1 MCLGIPA
8 KVIQKLSDT
17 EAVVELSGVH
27 YRASLLLVED
37 VNEEDY
43 VIVHAGFAIQ
53 KIDEEEAQITLRLID
68 EVLNESAETAG
79 ERV

>member
-8 KVIQKLSDT
+8 KVIQKLSDA
-17 EAVVELSGVH
+17 EAVVELNGVQ
-27 YRASLLLVED
+27 YQASLLLVED

-43 VIVHAGFAIQ
+43 VIIHAGFAIQ

-68 EVLNESAETAG
+68 EVLNGSAETA
-79 ERV
+79 

>member
-8 KVIQKLSDT
+8 KVIQKLSDA
-17 EAVVELSGVH
+17 EAVVELNGVH

-68 EVLNESAETAG
+68 EVLNESTETAG

>member
-17 EAVVELSGVH
+17 EAMVELSGVH